1 MASELSAKEAEC
13 VLFARTFVWQD
24 GVCRFGVRAELLKA
38 REAGRC
44 LHKPPNRP
52 SLRTLL
58 EMRAKRCRRV
68 SVSNYYCLWGAPLR
82 KGVGYSDLSGTFH
95 LLNPTSSRLAKK
107 SRR

>member
-58 EMRAKRCRRV
+58 EMRAQRCRRV
-68 SVSNYYCLWGAPLR
+68 SVSNYYCLWGAPLGR
-82 KGVGYSDLSGTFH
+82 EWDTLTF
-95 LLNPTSSRLAKK
+95 LEPSIC
-107 SRR
+107 